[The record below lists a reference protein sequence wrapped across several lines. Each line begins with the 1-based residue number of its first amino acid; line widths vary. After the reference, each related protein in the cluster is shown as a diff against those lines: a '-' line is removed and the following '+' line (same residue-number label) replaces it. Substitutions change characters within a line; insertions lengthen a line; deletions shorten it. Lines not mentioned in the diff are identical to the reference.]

1 MGLCIVAGLV
11 QWILVVRKSRSRGIV
26 AARIAAPICTWFL
39 YMYLRAP
46 VRPWFGGSDSRAGC
60 LRPGWSHLNQGAS
73 IGTFHRNL
81 IIELVIY

>member
-11 QWILVVRKSRSRGIV
+11 QWILVVRKSRSRGIA

-46 VRPWFGGSDSRAGC
+46 VRPGSRAGC
-60 LRPGWSHLNQGAS
+60 LHPGWSHLNQGAS